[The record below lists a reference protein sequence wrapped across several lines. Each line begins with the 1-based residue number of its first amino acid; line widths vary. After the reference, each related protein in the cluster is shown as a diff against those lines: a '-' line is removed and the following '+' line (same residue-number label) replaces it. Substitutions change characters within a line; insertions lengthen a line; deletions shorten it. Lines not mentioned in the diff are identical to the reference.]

1 MRTSLILAA
10 SLALATPALT
20 WANDIGQVKVAKGA
34 VQIEREGKRMPAAVG
49 TPVHTADVIVTGPDG
64 SAGVT
69 FSDNSLVS
77 VGPNSE
83 FAIDKYRFD
92 STTHVG
98 EFQGSLRKGK
108 LAAVSGKMVK
118 QTPESMK
125 IRTPSSVMAVRGTE
139 FVVEVKD
146 PATATAA
153 R

>member
-1 MRTSLILAA
+1 MRNTWIVAIALSFAA
-10 SLALATPALT
+10 PAL
-20 WANDIGQVKVAKGA
+20 ANDIGQVKVAKGA
-34 VQIEREGKRMPAAVG
+34 VQVERAGKRVAATVGMPVR
-49 TPVHTADVIVTGPDG
+49 TSDVLVTGADG

-77 VGPNSE
+77 VGPNSV

-98 EFQGSLRKGK
+98 EFEGSLRKGK

-139 FVVEVKD
+139 FVVEVKE
-146 PATATAA
+146 PAAAPAA